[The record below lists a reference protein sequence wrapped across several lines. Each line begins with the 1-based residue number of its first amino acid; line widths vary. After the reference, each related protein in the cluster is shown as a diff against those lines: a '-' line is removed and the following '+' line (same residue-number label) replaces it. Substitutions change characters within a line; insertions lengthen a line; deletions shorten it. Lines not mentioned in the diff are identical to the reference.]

1 MFLHIFLIPDSLILL
16 KYWAPFI
23 KIQEIRWPR
32 PSERDGEKEKI
43 MVFRKTQR
51 RKNERGEK
59 KQKTEGGS
67 TLTFK
72 DVLELVLLQGGPHD
86 LLYC

>member
-32 PSERDGEKEKI
+32 PSEREGGKNMDGKMREG
-43 MVFRKTQR
+43 V
-51 RKNERGEK
+51 GK
-59 KQKTEGGS
+59 KKKKTER
-67 TLTFK
+67 
-72 DVLELVLLQGGPHD
+72 VGP
-86 LLYC
+86 C